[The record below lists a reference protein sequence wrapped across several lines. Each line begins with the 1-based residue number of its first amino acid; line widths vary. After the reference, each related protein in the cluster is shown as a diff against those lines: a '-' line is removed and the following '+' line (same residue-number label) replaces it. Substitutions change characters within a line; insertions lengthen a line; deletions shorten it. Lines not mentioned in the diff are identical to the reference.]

1 MPARRRWSGFLHRQI
16 MTFDIEE
23 ATAVLQR
30 TPSVLRALLHG
41 LPDAWISC
49 DEGPDTFSPFENV
62 AHLIHGER
70 VDWIT
75 RARIILA
82 QGQERRFDAFDR
94 FAHRTE
100 SAGKSMEMLLDGF
113 EALRRANLETLR
125 SWNIA
130 DGQLALQGEHPALGP
145 VTLHHLLATWVAH
158 DLGHLGQIARVMAK
172 RYRAD
177 VGPWQAYLPILTR

>member
-1 MPARRRWSGFLHRQI
+1 

-30 TPSVLRALLHG
+30 TPSVLRALLQG

-82 QGQERRFDAFDR
+82 QGEDRRFDAFDR

-100 SAGKSMEMLLDGF
+100 SAGKSIEMLLDEF
-113 EALRRANLETLR
+113 EALRRTNLETLR
-125 SWNIA
+125 SWNVA

-145 VTLHHLLATWVAH
+145 VTLHHLLGRGSHTISVISARSHASWRNA
-158 DLGHLGQIARVMAK
+158 IARTSV
-172 RYRAD
+172 RGRH
-177 VGPWQAYLPILTR
+177 TCRF